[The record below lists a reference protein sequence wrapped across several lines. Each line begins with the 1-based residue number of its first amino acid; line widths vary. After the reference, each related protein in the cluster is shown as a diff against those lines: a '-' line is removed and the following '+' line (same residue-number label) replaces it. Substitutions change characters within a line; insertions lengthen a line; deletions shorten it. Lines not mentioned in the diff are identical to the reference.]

1 LVLEDGHFGIDW
13 GRVDGARFVFKTGNL
28 QAMRHFM
35 IQLGVR
41 ISPIFIGSNSI
52 ERFDFFDP
60 YGTRLTVI
68 RDRNLDSSVAGAV
81 GLSMPI
87 ISVSDLEPSRAW
99 YAKFLGM
106 RRNGRKSVHG
116 AYLMMGLWRF
126 NGVRDPV
133 VWLEEQNISDTI
145 DQRVRPATRMY
156 FFGVTFRVLM
166 KG

>member
-1 LVLEDGHFGIDW
+1 
-13 GRVDGARFVFKTGNL
+13 
-28 QAMRHFM
+28 M

-156 FFGVTFRVLM
+156 FYVEPHRFIQSHEKWKKSGIEVSEVSGKAYHLFDPDGNRINVFTC
-166 KG
+166 